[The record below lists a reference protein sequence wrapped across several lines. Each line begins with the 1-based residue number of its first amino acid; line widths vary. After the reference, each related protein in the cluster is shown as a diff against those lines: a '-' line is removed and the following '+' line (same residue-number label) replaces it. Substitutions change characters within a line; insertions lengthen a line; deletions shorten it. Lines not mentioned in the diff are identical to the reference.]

1 MSFLSTKNLLIIG
14 VVTVLLIAV
23 VVAVVISNSKSVSV
37 SNTSVPTTNATTS
50 APTTSAPV
58 LVKLVSIEKY
68 QDGGDSYLN
77 LGEVKIYDEAGVI
90 IPASRL
96 TPLLSPAFNTSNSF
110 PSSNL
115 LDNDLN
121 NFATTNQSTSGNP
134 TRAPFTP
141 FISSS
146 LDSGQTVKQF
156 MQVKIEPPSRVSKIE
171 VYNRLTCCQARIN
184 DVIVKTIDSSNNL
197 LSSVQLKGS
206 NLIHTLTYNSING
219 SNSNYASTGPNPSDY
234 EMYGPAINGGGT
246 PMTVQYIAFDPQV
259 NGYVFM
265 VIDTGFLKMVNIDNS
280 QARNTPASAT
290 DTASSLYRND
300 KWNNGYS
307 NSGVGNYNVRRKV

>member
-37 SNTSVPTTNATTS
+37 STTSVPTTS
-50 APTTSAPV
+50 VPTSAPV

-68 QDGGDSYLN
+68 QDGDNLSGYLN

-96 TPLLSPAFNTSNSF
+96 TPVLSPAFNTIDSF

-171 VYNRLTCCQARIN
+171 VYNRLNCCQARIN

-197 LSSVQLKGS
+197 LSSVKLKGS

-219 SNSNYASTGPNPSDY
+219 SNSNYESTGPNPSDY

-307 NSGVGNYNVRRKV
+307 NAGVGNYNVRRKV